1 MKIAVVTDT
10 VAGIPSD
17 LIKKHNILVAPIHI
31 IWDGV
36 DYRDSV
42 DMPVSEFYARL
53 RKSKTLPTTTSA
65 IQGEF
70 LQIFE
75 RLKGK
80 VDGVVVLTI
89 SKEIPAACYDSALN
103 AKALVEVLPI
113 EVIDTR
119 TAMMA

>member
-17 LIKKHNILVAPIHI
+17 LIKKYNILVAPIHI

-36 DYRDSV
+36 DYRDTV
-42 DMPVSEFYARL
+42 DMPVSEFYNRL

-89 SKEIPAACYDSALN
+89 SKEILFKILQQVKMLGIKILN
-103 AKALVEVLPI
+103 L
-113 EVIDTR
+113 
-119 TAMMA
+119 